1 MALQPLL
8 VFVVLS
14 GQLYPLSLDSESDSE
29 PNELEREREGGG
41 GHGISPLSTSSHEGV
56 GGRKKSFI
64 IRGAIKNIILRKND
78 VRYFFL
84 PPRKNP
90 HSPLNP

>member
-29 PNELEREREGGG
+29 PNELEREGGG
-41 GHGISPLSTSSHEGV
+41 VMVFHLCPQALVRGW
-56 GGRKKSFI
+56 
-64 IRGAIKNIILRKND
+64 GAIKNIILRKND

-90 HSPLNP
+90 HSPLHP

>member
-29 PNELEREREGGG
+29 PNELEREREGGSWYFTFV
-41 GHGISPLSTSSHEGV
+41 HKLS
-56 GGRKKSFI
+56 
-64 IRGAIKNIILRKND
+64 
-78 VRYFFL
+78 
-84 PPRKNP
+84 
-90 HSPLNP
+90 